1 MLDASENKNK
11 QQVINSEEGLE
22 INSSQV
28 DHEDV
33 GTQMMVSKA
42 NLAIGSQHG
51 IMSSPKTVNEND
63 LQQQQTSSKKNIQQ
77 LDSEENMLK

>member
-1 MLDASENKNK
+1 M
-11 QQVINSEEGLE
+11 INSEERLE

-28 DHEDV
+28 DQEDV

-51 IMSSPKTVNEND
+51 IMSSPKTVKEND
-63 LQQQQTSSKKNIQQ
+63 L
-77 LDSEENMLK
+77 